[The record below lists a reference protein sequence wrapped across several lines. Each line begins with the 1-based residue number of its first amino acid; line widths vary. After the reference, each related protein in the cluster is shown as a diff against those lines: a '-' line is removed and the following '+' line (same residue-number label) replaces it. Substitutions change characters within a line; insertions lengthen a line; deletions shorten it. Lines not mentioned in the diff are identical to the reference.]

1 MRYQNKSNSILTM
14 IQPKFKIT
22 KHSTPAEY
30 QQIRKYVIDSVLE
43 SGCAPKRLASMREM
57 AGFFKVST
65 ATVQRALKEL
75 VDDDYLTVKPGIGLF
90 TNPDRGWLREKTEVI
105 GVLAAD
111 GRQIYYENFL
121 WDLLSAVGRRITSG
135 RKLLYPI
142 NLFHTAGHVPESLA
156 FLSMTGLIWLGPD
169 FAPSAAADAFF
180 AALTVPAVTVN
191 DPRAGHSCISYDME
205 LEGYQVGRKL
215 LGEGRRSP
223 VVIAKRPDMPQIAGL
238 RRAFSE
244 SGTPFNDRL
253 LVLRNPGMADRLHT
267 IFDLL
272 EMPEA
277 IYAVGGMLRDI
288 EPVLRERRP
297 DFGRCRLIGES
308 SVWKPDFRGWVV
320 GHEYELLAETACS
333 QLFAEIDGGPRRD
346 HRIPRK
352 IKLHH
357 P

>member
-1 MRYQNKSNSILTM
+1 
-14 IQPKFKIT
+14 
-22 KHSTPAEY
+22 
-30 QQIRKYVIDSVLE
+30 
-43 SGCAPKRLASMREM
+43 
-57 AGFFKVST
+57 
-65 ATVQRALKEL
+65 
-75 VDDDYLTVKPGIGLF
+75 
-90 TNPDRGWLREKTEVI
+90 
-105 GVLAAD
+105 
-111 GRQIYYENFL
+111 
-121 WDLLSAVGRRITSG
+121 
-135 RKLLYPI
+135 
-142 NLFHTAGHVPESLA
+142 
-156 FLSMTGLIWLGPD
+156 MTGLIWLGPD

-215 LGEGRRSP
+215 LEEGRRSP

-238 RRAFSE
+238 HRAFSE

-277 IYAVGGMLRDI
+277 IYGGRRHAARHRAGS
-288 EPVLRERRP
+288 PERRP
-297 DFGRCRLIGES
+297 DFDRCRLIGES
-308 SVWKPDFRGWVV
+308 SVWKPDFRGWVI
-320 GHEYELLAETACS
+320 GQEYELLAETACS